1 MIQENRGSGSEL
13 KRKWELAAGLIG
25 VGGEGEGRLAVNRC
39 DVKWPLIYP
48 WNARGAIAGSATL
61 GNYFTARYGGLLR
74 LAYVPRSHTRNVVPA
89 NLNLEIRRGARAHGP
104 GLLEHEERARN
115 EDRRRRY
122 AAT

>member
-61 GNYFTARYGGLLR
+61 GNYFTARYGGGCCGSRTFRGRILETSP
-74 LAYVPRSHTRNVVPA
+74 PR
-89 NLNLEIRRGARAHGP
+89 I
-104 GLLEHEERARN
+104 
-115 EDRRRRY
+115 
-122 AAT
+122 

>member
-48 WNARGAIAGSATL
+48 WNARGAIAGSAML
-61 GNYFTARYGGLLR
+61 GNYFTARYGGVAAAR
-74 LAYVPRSHTRNVVPA
+74 VRSAVAYSKRRPREFKPGNSQGSTCA
-89 NLNLEIRRGARAHGP
+89 WAGITGAR
-104 GLLEHEERARN
+104 RAG
-115 EDRRRRY
+115 EKRR
-122 AAT
+122 